1 MHCIFFQNN
10 QVLNLNPKTQAKK
23 GLIIYINTIDGKSTL
38 KNHVNVNQS
47 IIFEIFEKTN
57 SA

>member
-1 MHCIFFQNN
+1 M
-10 QVLNLNPKTQAKK
+10 
-23 GLIIYINTIDGKSTL
+23 NTIDGKSTL

-47 IIFEIFEKTN
+47 IIFENFEKTN